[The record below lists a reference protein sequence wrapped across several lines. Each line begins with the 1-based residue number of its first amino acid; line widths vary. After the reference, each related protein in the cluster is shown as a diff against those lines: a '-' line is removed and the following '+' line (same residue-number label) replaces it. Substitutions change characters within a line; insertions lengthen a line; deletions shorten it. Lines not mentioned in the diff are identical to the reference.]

1 MSTENTTNS
10 SNEPVSSKEFSGY
23 WIPRHNAKVMKEGI
37 DNNSAPFLPDERGN
51 IRAEP
56 IYNMATGY
64 CLPGGRLI
72 PAQFAKQKNNFN
84 SNVVS
89 TRTTITSLDNSIKE
103 GEKGLF
109 YNFKDEQGEIH
120 TSSLF
125 FAEQTQNPDAFLE
138 AAKEKIR
145 PRDNLKDY
153 SMVIASGK
161 PVEYLGSY
169 LAACR
174 SGMNLSVSPEIA
186 EQFKQNIMPHLNNDL
201 KNISE
206 KDKSIESVSNIL
218 YNADRRATEICKTL
232 SSEQS
237 QSAAPAKKKQ
247 EEMEMCF

>member
-1 MSTENTTNS
+1 MSTENTTPS
-10 SNEPVSSKEFSGY
+10 FISSKEFSGY

-37 DNNSAPFLPDERGN
+37 ENNSAPFLPDANGN
-51 IRAEP
+51 IKAEAV
-56 IYNMATGY
+56 YNLSTGY
-64 CLPGGRLI
+64 CLPAGRLI
-72 PAQFAKQKNNFN
+72 PVQFAKMKNNFN

-89 TRTTITSLDNSIKE
+89 TRTTIGSQENAIKE
-103 GEKGLF
+103 GEKGVF

-125 FAEQTQNPDAFLE
+125 FAEQTQNPQVFLD

-174 SGMNLSVSPEIA
+174 CGMNLSVTPEIA
-186 EQFKQNIMPHLNNDL
+186 EEFKQNIMPHLNNDL

-206 KDKSIESVSNIL
+206 KDKSIESLSNVL
-218 YNADRRATEICKTL
+218 FSADKRATEICKTL